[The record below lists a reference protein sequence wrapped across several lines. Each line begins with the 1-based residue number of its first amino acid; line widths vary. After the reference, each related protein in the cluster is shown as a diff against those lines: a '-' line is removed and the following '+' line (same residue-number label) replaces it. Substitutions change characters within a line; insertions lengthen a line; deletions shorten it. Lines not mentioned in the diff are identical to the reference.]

1 MPPFDTDPPRLFVR
15 DGTSQAGRL
24 LPALQDGYFSLAEM
38 SFPELLAM
46 ASEYAA
52 LVKFYQLDNS
62 VNGNWEAYFSAD
74 ETIVIARILSTRL
87 ARLQGDFEQWWDS
100 GSAVEVSQWR
110 VESLPMTVL
119 ATEMLDRWTR
129 ALETSPGT
137 AGRKLHALLTS
148 VIATLCGDGGGFA
161 AFLPAQGLGLGRH
174 WHGAPAGTVS
184 RGSMRAS
191 YFAFVKAIE
200 MVQQEAAR
208 LLPDSLVSGEHDPG
222 VALLIAFIRMAERL
236 HLRLNRFTGAHLD
249 FYYERVLGM
258 KPLPAVPDH
267 ACLVVAPCAP
277 GQYVEVP
284 AGAEFFAQPGGAGAP
299 LVYQSERTLTVGDA
313 RVRALSTLYCHRDPD
328 IAPETDMD
336 DKGAAPPHL
345 AWPSNIW
352 CRQLDVP
359 DKQVV
364 TDPAPLSALPL
375 MGAPKNPGENGA
387 VQDARFGVALASTVL
402 LMREGARQVSLTLR
416 FGDHTLGKRL
426 HDLETLLR
434 GKRSAQ
440 ADSDAPG
447 DARIDQEDVRARILR
462 SLFLIEL
469 SGPAGWL
476 PVPAYYPAW
485 EGGAE
490 PDAKPDAEPGA
501 EMAPGV
507 PILRIDFE
515 LGLDAPPV
523 VPYAPALHGEDYQV
537 AVPVLRLRLNPDSY
551 VYPFGLLRA
560 LPLIAATIEV
570 RVSGCRQLLLHNHI
584 GMLSP
589 ALPFQP
595 FGALPAV
602 GSYLIVGS
610 EEAAVKTLTA
620 ADIDLEWGDLPPD
633 NGGFLEY
640 YHDYPGA
647 LDSDQYFA
655 RIEALADGVWGP
667 DEAEAPWVPLF
678 RTDYGHNASKRV
690 LRHITLPCES
700 VIGRTKPVSAPATP
714 DTGYSAT
721 ARNGFFKFT
730 LAAPRFAF
738 GHREYPH
745 ALGYAMTR
753 NLRDKS
759 RHFQAGVPDLPYTPL
774 VNTIALNYRAIA
786 HIGLHRGAPP
796 KALANNVLI
805 HLHPHGWEAIGAA
818 TETGVTLIPDCD
830 NLGNLHIGLSASRF
844 DAALT
849 LFFHLR
855 DDSVPGH
862 PGEPNWSYLSGNR
875 WKTLARRNIIADG
888 TSGFMTSGVIT
899 LSIPPDI
906 SLDNTVMPAGLYWL
920 RVGASAALEHYCSI
934 YTVYA
939 HALQIRRQ
947 SAVASTQASMILPA
961 ASIERSR
968 TVIAGLGKITQV
980 AASSGGAL
988 PESRTQ
994 MHTRIAERL
1003 RHKGRAVTPAD
1014 YEALILQQFPDVYK
1028 VKCFPNMVTE
1038 GVSARDWVRPG
1049 HLLIVALPHLPDGA
1063 PLDSMPHLN
1072 GKLVDDI
1079 ARFIRTVAPPAA
1091 TIAVKPPVYEQ
1102 IQVRCGIRLK
1112 DGLAGGHYITRLN
1125 QDMSSYLSP
1134 WRTPGPQTHF
1144 GWRVRMHDIESFIIG
1159 LDYIADV
1166 SGCSMLRVAPTG
1178 AARFVLSDTARG
1190 VAGAGAAL
1198 TPQYPWSVAVPLHSH
1213 LIGMSSTDAARAADL
1228 NSLDIGSTFIIS
1240 QEDSHGAP

>member
-1 MPPFDTDPPRLFVR
+1 MPPFDAASPQLFVR
-15 DGTSQAGRL
+15 DGSSQAGRRL
-24 LPALQDGYFSLAEM
+24 AALQDGYFSLAEM
-38 SFPELLAM
+38 SFTDLLAM

-62 VNGNWEAYFSAD
+62 VNGTWEAYFSAD

-87 ARLQGDFEQWWDS
+87 ERLQGAFERWWDS
-100 GSAVEVSQWR
+100 AADSAHWR
-110 VESLPMTVL
+110 VETLPMTVL
-119 ATEMLDRWTR
+119 ATDFLDRWTR
-129 ALETSPGT
+129 ALETSPGD
-137 AGRKLHALLTS
+137 AGRTLHALLTS
-148 VIATLCGDGGGFA
+148 VTATLCQDGSGFA
-161 AFLPAQGLGLGRH
+161 AFLPAPALGLGPH
-174 WHGAPAGTVS
+174 WHGAPAGTVN
-184 RGSMRAS
+184 RASMRAS

-208 LLPDSLVSGEHDPG
+208 LLPGSMASGEHDPG
-222 VALLIAFIRMAERL
+222 VALLIAFIKMAERL

-258 KPLPAVPDH
+258 RPLPAVPDQ

-284 AGAEFFAQPGGAGAP
+284 AGAEFFARPGGSGAP
-299 LVYQSERTLTVGDA
+299 LIYQAERALLVGDA
-313 RVRALSTLYCHRDPD
+313 KVRSLSTLYCHRDPD

-336 DKGAAPPHL
+336 QHGQAPAHA

-359 DKQVV
+359 DKLVV
-364 TDPAPLSALPL
+364 TDPAPLSAAPL
-375 MGAPKNPGENGA
+375 LGAPKNPGDQRA
-387 VQDARFGVALASTVL
+387 VQDARFGLALASTVL
-402 LMREGARQVSLTLR
+402 LMREGMRQVSLSLR
-416 FGDHTLGKRL
+416 FEDDTLGQRL
-426 HDLETLLR
+426 RALERTLLD
-434 GKRSAQ
+434 KQ
-440 ADSDAPG
+440 ADGSDSEQ
-447 DARIDQEDVRARILR
+447 RIDHEAVRARILR
-462 SLFLIEL
+462 GLFLIEL

-476 PVPAYYPAW
+476 PVTAYYPSW
-485 EGGAE
+485 EGEQQAGA
-490 PDAKPDAEPGA
+490 
-501 EMAPGV
+501 APSA
-507 PILRIDFE
+507 PTLRIDFE
-515 LGLDAPPV
+515 LGLDVAPV
-523 VPYAPALHGEDYQV
+523 VPYSAALHGEDYQV

-560 LPLIAATIEV
+560 LQLAAASIAV
-570 RVSGCRQLLLHNHI
+570 RVCGCRQLLLHNHV

-595 FGALPAV
+595 FGAQPTL

-610 EEAAVKTLTA
+610 DEAAVKTLTS
-620 ADIDLEWGDLPPD
+620 ADIELEWGDLPPD

-647 LDSDQYFA
+647 QGSEQYFA

-667 DEAEAPWVPLF
+667 DEAEAPWLPLF
-678 RTDYGHNASKRV
+678 RTDDGRGAGKRV
-690 LRHITLPCES
+690 LRHVTLPCEG
-700 VIGRTKPVSAPATP
+700 VIGRVKPVAAPAVP
-714 DTGYSAT
+714 DTSYSAT
-721 ARNGFFKFT
+721 ARNGFFRFT

-738 GHREYPH
+738 GHREYPY
-745 ALGYAMTR
+745 ALSHAMTR

-774 VNTIALNYRAIA
+774 VNTIALNYRAFAQID
-786 HIGLHRGAPP
+786 LHRGAQP

-818 TETGVTLIPDCD
+818 SDSGATLIPDCQD
-830 NLGNLHIGLSASRF
+830 LGNLHIGISASGF
-844 DAALT
+844 EAALT
-849 LFFHLR
+849 LYFHLR

-862 PGEPNWSYLSGNR
+862 AGEPNWSYLSGNR
-875 WKTLARRNIIADG
+875 WKPLARRHLIADG
-888 TSGFMTSGVIT
+888 TSSFMSSGVVT

-920 RVGASAALEHYCSI
+920 RVGASAALAHFCSV

-947 SAVASTQASMILPA
+947 SAVPGTLESMILPA
-961 ASIERSR
+961 GSIERSR

-980 AASSGGAL
+980 GPSSGGAL
-988 PESRTQ
+988 PESRAQ

-1028 VKCFPNMVTE
+1028 VKCFPNTVAE
-1038 GVSARDWVRPG
+1038 GVCARDWVRAG
-1049 HLLIVALPHLPDGA
+1049 HLLIVALPHVADGA
-1063 PLDSMPHLN
+1063 PLDAMPQLN

-1091 TIAVKPPVYEQ
+1091 TIAVRPPVYEQ
-1102 IQVRCGIRLK
+1102 IQVRCGIRLR
-1112 DGLAGGHYITRLN
+1112 DGLAGGHYLTRLN
-1125 QDMSSYLSP
+1125 QDISTYLSP
-1134 WRTPGPQTHF
+1134 WRSPGPQTHF
-1144 GWRVRMHDIESFIIG
+1144 GWRVRMHDVESFIIG

-1166 SGCSMLRVAPTG
+1166 GGCSMLRVAPTG

-1190 VAGAGAAL
+1190 IDSAGAVL

-1213 LIGMSSTDAARAADL
+1213 LIDIAGAEQARAADL

-1240 QEDSHGAP
+1240 AEDSNGAP

>member
-1 MPPFDTDPPRLFVR
+1 MPPFDADPPRLFVR

-38 SFPELLAM
+38 SFPDLLAM

-87 ARLQGDFEQWWDS
+87 ARLQSAFEQWWD
-100 GSAVEVSQWR
+100 GAADITQWR
-110 VESLPMTVL
+110 VETLPMTAL
-119 ATEMLDRWTR
+119 ATDFLDRWTR
-129 ALETSPGT
+129 ALETSPGN
-137 AGRKLHALLTS
+137 AGRKLHALLAS
-148 VIATLCGDGGGFA
+148 VTATLCEDGSGFA
-161 AFLPAQGLGLGRH
+161 AFLPAPGLGLGPH
-174 WHGAPAGTVS
+174 WHGAPAGHLS
-184 RGSMRAS
+184 RASMRAS

-222 VALLIAFIRMAERL
+222 VALLIAFIKMAERL
-236 HLRLNRFTGAHLD
+236 HRRLNRFTGAHLD
-249 FYYERVLGM
+249 FYYERVLRM

-284 AGAEFFAQPGGAGAP
+284 AGAEFFARPGGAGAQ
-299 LVYQSERTLTVGDA
+299 LVYQTERALLVGDA
-313 RVRALSTLYCHRDPD
+313 RVRSLSTLYCHRDPD
-328 IAPETDMD
+328 IAPENDMD
-336 DKGAAPPHL
+336 QQGQAPPHA

-359 DKQVV
+359 DKLVV
-364 TDPAPLSALPL
+364 TDPAPLSAVPL
-375 MGAPKNPGENGA
+375 MGAPKNPGDQRG
-387 VQDARFGVALASTVL
+387 VQDARFGLALASTVL
-402 LMREGARQVSLTLR
+402 LMREGIRRVSLSLR
-416 FGDHTLGKRL
+416 FDDDTLGKRL
-426 HDLETLLR
+426 GALERVLHD
-434 GKRSAQ
+434 KRPNGPA
-440 ADSDAPG
+440 SDE
-447 DARIDQEDVRARILR
+447 RIDQEDVRARILR
-462 SLFLIEL
+462 GLFLIEL

-476 PVPAYYPAW
+476 PVPAYYPCW
-485 EGGAE
+485 EGDAQDGAAT
-490 PDAKPDAEPGA
+490 PPT
-501 EMAPGV
+501 
-507 PILRIDFE
+507 LRIDFE
-515 LGLDAPPV
+515 LGLDAAPV

-537 AVPVLRLRLNPDSY
+537 AVPMLRLRLNPDSY

-560 LPLIAATIEV
+560 LHLAAATIAV
-570 RVSGCRQLLLHNHI
+570 HVCGCRQLLLHNHI

-595 FGALPAV
+595 FGALPTV

-610 EEAAVKTLTA
+610 DEAAVKTLTS

-633 NGGFLEY
+633 SGGFLEY

-655 RIEALADGVWGP
+655 RVEVLADGVWGP
-667 DEAEAPWVPLF
+667 DEAEAPWLPLF
-678 RTDYGHNASKRV
+678 RTNDGSASRRV
-690 LRHITLPCES
+690 LRQVTLPCDS
-700 VIGRTKPVSAPATP
+700 VIARVKPVAAPAVPETS
-714 DTGYSAT
+714 YSAT

-738 GHREYPH
+738 GHREYPY
-745 ALGYAMTR
+745 ALSYAMTR

-786 HIGLHRGAPP
+786 HIDLHQRAQP
-796 KALANNVLI
+796 KALANNLLI

-818 TETGVTLIPDCD
+818 TETGATLIPDCEY
-830 NLGNLHIGLSASRF
+830 LGNLHIGLAASGF
-844 DAALT
+844 EAALT

-855 DDSVPGH
+855 DDSAPGH
-862 PGEPNWSYLSGNR
+862 PGQPNWSYLSGNR
-875 WKTLARRNIIADG
+875 WKPLARRNIIADG
-888 TSGFMTSGVIT
+888 TSAFMTSGVVT
-899 LSIPPDI
+899 LSMPPDI

-920 RVGASAALEHYCSI
+920 RVGASAALEHFCSV

-947 SAVASTQASMILPA
+947 SAVAGPLESMILPP

-1038 GVSARDWVRPG
+1038 GVSARDWMRPG
-1049 HLLIVALPHLPDGA
+1049 HLLIVALPHVADGA
-1063 PLDSMPHLN
+1063 PLDAMPHLN

-1079 ARFIRTVAPPAA
+1079 GRFIRSVAPPAA

-1112 DGLAGGHYITRLN
+1112 EGLAGGHYITRLN
-1125 QDMSSYLSP
+1125 QDISAFLSP
-1134 WRTPGPQTHF
+1134 WRAPGPQTHF
-1144 GWRVRMHDIESFIIG
+1144 GWRVRMHDVESFIIG

-1178 AARFVLSDTARG
+1178 AARFVLSDTASG
-1190 VAGAGAAL
+1190 VDAAAAAAAAL

-1213 LIGMSSTDAARAADL
+1213 LIGMASSSDAARAADL
-1228 NSLDIGSTFIIS
+1228 NTLDIGSTFIIS
-1240 QEDSHGAP
+1240 PKDSNGAS

>member
-1 MPPFDTDPPRLFVR
+1 MPPFDADPPRLFVR

-38 SFPELLAM
+38 SFPDLLAM
-46 ASEYAA
+46 ASEYAT

-62 VNGNWEAYFSAD
+62 VGGNWEAYFSAD
-74 ETIVIARILSTRL
+74 ETIVIARILSTNL
-87 ARLQGDFEQWWDS
+87 TRLQGDFEQWWDS
-100 GSAVEVSQWR
+100 AAEVAEWR
-110 VESLPMTVL
+110 VDTLPMTAL
-119 ATEMLDRWTR
+119 ATDMLDRWTR
-129 ALETSPGT
+129 SLSTSPGN
-137 AGRKLHALLTS
+137 AGRKLHTLLVS
-148 VIATLCGDGGGFA
+148 VTATLCDDGGGFA
-161 AFLPAQGLGLGRH
+161 AFLPAPGLGLGPQ
-174 WHGAPAGTVS
+174 WHSAPAGAIS
-184 RGSMRAS
+184 KASMRAS
-191 YFAFVKAIE
+191 YFAFIKAIE

-208 LLPDSLVSGEHDPG
+208 LLPDSMVSGEHDPG
-222 VALLIAFIRMAERL
+222 VALLIAFITMAERL
-236 HLRLNRFTGAHLD
+236 HGRLNRFTGAHID

-284 AGAEFFAQPGGAGAP
+284 AGAEFFAQSGGAGAP
-299 LVYQSERTLTVGDA
+299 LVYQTERALTVGDA

-336 DKGAAPPHL
+336 EKGKAPSHA

-359 DKQVV
+359 DKLVV
-364 TDPAPLSALPL
+364 TDPAPLSAVPL
-375 MGAPKNPGENGA
+375 MGAPKNPGDNRA

-402 LMREGARQVSLTLR
+402 LMREGIRQVSLTLR
-416 FGDHTLGKRL
+416 FDDDTLGQRL
-426 HDLETLLR
+426 VALEQVLR
-434 GKRSAQ
+434 DTHPGAP
-440 ADSDAPG
+440 DSDQ
-447 DARIDQEDVRARILR
+447 RIDHEDVRARILR
-462 SLFLIEL
+462 GLFLIEL

-476 PVPAYYPAW
+476 PVPAYYPCW
-485 EGGAE
+485 EGDTDAGA
-490 PDAKPDAEPGA
+490 
-501 EMAPGV
+501 APL
-507 PILRIDFE
+507 PPALRIDFE

-560 LPLIAATIEV
+560 LQLAAAAIAV
-570 RVSGCRQLLLHNHI
+570 RVCGCRQLLLHNHI

-595 FGALPAV
+595 FGALPTV

-610 EEAAVKTLTA
+610 DEAAVKTLTS

-633 NGGFLEY
+633 SGGFLEY

-647 LDSDQYFA
+647 QGSDQYFA

-667 DEAEAPWVPLF
+667 DEAEAPWLPLF
-678 RTDYGHNASKRV
+678 RTNYGHTASKRV
-690 LRHITLPCES
+690 LRHVTLPCDG
-700 VIGRTKPVSAPATP
+700 VIGRVKPVAAPATP
-714 DTGYSAT
+714 ETSYSAT

-738 GHREYPH
+738 GHREYPY
-745 ALGYAMTR
+745 ALSHAMTR

-786 HIGLHRGAPP
+786 HIDLHRSAAP

-818 TETGVTLIPDCD
+818 TESGVTLIPDCQD
-830 NLGNLHIGLSASRF
+830 LGNLHIGLSASGF
-844 DAALT
+844 EAALT

-862 PGEPNWSYLSGNR
+862 PVEPHWSYLSGNR
-875 WKTLARRNIIADG
+875 WKTLPRRNIIDDG
-888 TSGFMTSGVIT
+888 TSAFMTSGVIT

-906 SLDNTVMPAGLYWL
+906 SLDHTVMPAGLYWL
-920 RVGASAALEHYCSI
+920 RVGASEALEHFSSV

-939 HALQIRRQ
+939 HALQIERR
-947 SAVASTQASMILPA
+947 SAVAGTLASMILPA

-968 TVIAGLGKITQV
+968 TVIPGLGKITQV

-994 MHTRIAERL
+994 MHTRVAERL

-1028 VKCFPNMVTE
+1028 VKCFPNLVTE
-1038 GVSARDWVRPG
+1038 GLSACDWVRPG
-1049 HLLIVALPHLPDGA
+1049 HLLIVALPHVADGA
-1063 PLDSMPHLN
+1063 PLDAMPHLN

-1079 ARFIRTVAPPAA
+1079 ERFIRTVAPPAA

-1125 QDMSSYLSP
+1125 QDISAFLSP
-1134 WRTPGPQTHF
+1134 WRAPGPQTHF
-1144 GWRVRMHDIESFIIG
+1144 GWRVRMHDVESFIIG

-1166 SGCSMLRVAPTG
+1166 SGCSMLRVAPSG

-1190 VAGAGAAL
+1190 ADAADAAL

-1213 LIGMSSTDAARAADL
+1213 LIGIASADAARAADL

-1240 QEDSHGAP
+1240 PEDSNGAS